1 MLHHRKTT
9 IHTHYSVEAG
19 GVQGWRDAQ
28 GISSTMEGRPLALA
42 FSNHCSENALSSVG
56 GGVEGGGGGGVAVMM
71 MPQADTISSTALNLS
86 TYTAGEDAG
95 RLALLAKEFGLA
107 KIRPP
112 KRQIRKHTFKVRIE
126 INNFSYLVCVGCA
139 HNI

>member
-1 MLHHRKTT
+1 
-9 IHTHYSVEAG
+9 
-19 GVQGWRDAQ
+19 
-28 GISSTMEGRPLALA
+28 MEGRPLA
-42 FSNHCSENALSSVG
+42 FSNRCSENALSSVG
-56 GGVEGGGGGGVAVMM
+56 GGVEGGGGVAVMM
-71 MPQADTISSTALNLS
+71 MPQADTISSTSLNLS

-126 INNFSYLVCVGCA
+126 INNFSYMVCVCCA

>member
-1 MLHHRKTT
+1 
-9 IHTHYSVEAG
+9 
-19 GVQGWRDAQ
+19 
-28 GISSTMEGRPLALA
+28 MEGRPLA

-56 GGVEGGGGGGVAVMM
+56 GGVEGGGGVAVMM

-112 KRQIRKHTFKVRIE
+112 KRQIRKHTFKVRVE
-126 INNFSYLVCVGCA
+126 DYNSSFMMCVCA
-139 HNI
+139 HI

>member
-1 MLHHRKTT
+1 
-9 IHTHYSVEAG
+9 
-19 GVQGWRDAQ
+19 
-28 GISSTMEGRPLALA
+28 MEGRPLA

-56 GGVEGGGGGGVAVMM
+56 GGVEGGGGVAVMM

-112 KRQIRKHTFKVRIE
+112 KRQIRKHTFKVRVE
-126 INNFSYLVCVGCA
+126 DYNSSFDVCLCTYMNMCSLLINVMMTSQTPQTIAKYQYM
-139 HNI
+139 